1 MTKDLHLYEFTL
13 SFPKDP
19 FLSKKSPALIGLL
32 VRVQIV
38 HRQRFSL
45 ISLTYQILF
54 CCAVK
59 HAEIILEKKKRITNP
74 EFVRNGQADSK
85 IIKC

>member
-59 HAEIILEKKKRITNP
+59 HAEIIFEKKIGLQIQNLFGTARRI
-74 EFVRNGQADSK
+74 AK
-85 IIKC
+85 